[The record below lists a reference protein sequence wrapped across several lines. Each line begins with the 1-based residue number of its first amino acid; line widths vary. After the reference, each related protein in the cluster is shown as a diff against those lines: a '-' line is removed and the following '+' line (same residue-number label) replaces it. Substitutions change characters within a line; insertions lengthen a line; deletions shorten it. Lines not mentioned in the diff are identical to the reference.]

1 MMPINNCESL
11 KEHSYLNS
19 LLVRYV
25 SYAAIK
31 MSMEDLFQDR
41 EMWFNKHKKTN

>member
-1 MMPINNCESL
+1 MPINNYESL

-25 SYAAIK
+25 SYGAIK

-41 EMWFNKHKKTN
+41 EMWFF